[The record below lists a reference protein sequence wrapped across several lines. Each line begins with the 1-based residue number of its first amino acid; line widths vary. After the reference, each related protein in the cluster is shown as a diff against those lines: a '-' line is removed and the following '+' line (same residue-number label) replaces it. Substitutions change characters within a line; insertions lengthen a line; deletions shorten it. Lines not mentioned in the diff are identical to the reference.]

1 MTKKE
6 AIKFIEDCSKSGSA
20 PYGFMIVAVSGD
32 DIASNFDTSIS
43 DRFFEMKEK
52 KQEKLLSDIAENL
65 KERYEEFEFSEEIQN
80 LLGDIESELEN

>member
-6 AIKFIEDCSKSGSA
+6 AIKFIEDCSKSDSA

-65 KERYEEFEFSEEIQN
+65 KDRYEEFEFSNEIQI
-80 LLGDIESELEN
+80 LLDDIESELEN